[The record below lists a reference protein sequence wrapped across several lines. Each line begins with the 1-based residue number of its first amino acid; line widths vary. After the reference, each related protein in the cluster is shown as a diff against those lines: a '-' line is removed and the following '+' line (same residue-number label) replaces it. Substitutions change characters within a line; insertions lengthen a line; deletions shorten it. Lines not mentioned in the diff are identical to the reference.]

1 MAAVKKGSF
10 NTNAYTTG
18 GKTRY
23 ITFNWEQE
31 SQSITDNETIINYEF
46 IGAGTYDGYIKSG
59 NFNFEINGIT
69 VYQSATRINLFN
81 GTVIAK
87 GQVKIPHNSN
97 GSKKFT
103 ASAEAGIWYTAVNCE
118 GSGEW
123 ELTDIPRKA
132 TTTKATN
139 FTDESNP
146 QITFSNPG
154 GFQLAPYFNI
164 YDEGGTKVYGIV
176 RSKGTYSSPYTFSLS
191 DSEREALRNATNLQ
205 KQYTVYEGITTYDG
219 STSLGYSS
227 VKAILSIINANPIF
241 TVDDVTYADTD
252 ESVVAITED
261 DQQIVQNKSNLVVT
275 FASAEGLK
283 GATIEQYELNLNLMT
298 KTSTVAGAIDFGKV
312 NSAQDLELYV
322 TVTDSRGFTTQITKT
337 ISMVAYSLPSAVVTL
352 ERLNSYEDETYL
364 TVDGSVASVNGKNTM
379 SISYQYKQL
388 LAENFN
394 EPISINDNEKYTLS
408 CDKKS
413 VYLFNIIVEDAFG
426 NVFTKEV
433 PLQEGIFV
441 FFIETLKRAVGI
453 NAFPEDG
460 EALRVEDG
468 IAYFADGI
476 KYPAKVLWSGALQM
490 TDIDD
495 ITLSEK
501 ISEQATGIE
510 LIFSE
515 YSDETIRN
523 YSFQHERI
531 SKYMVS
537 AHNGVG
543 HVIKLCNNTLN
554 VFANKY
560 LYIYD
565 DHIKGHQNND
575 TTGTGASGI
584 TFTNNRFILRY
595 VIGI

>member
-31 SQSITDNETIINYEF
+31 SQSITDNATIINYEF

-103 ASAEAGIWYTAVNCE
+103 ASAKAGIWYTEVNCE

-132 TTTKATN
+132 TTSKATN
-139 FTDESNP
+139 FTDEGNP

-154 GFQLAPYFNI
+154 GFQLAPYFNV
-164 YDEGGTKVYGIV
+164 YDEDGMKVYGIV
-176 RSKGTYSSPYTFSLS
+176 RTKGTYSNPYTFSLS
-191 DSEREALRNATNLQ
+191 ASEREALRKATNLQ
-205 KQYTVYEGITTYDG
+205 KQYTVYAGVITYDG
-219 STSLGYSS
+219 TTSLGYSS
-227 VKAILSIINANPIF
+227 VKSTLSIVNANPVF
-241 TVDDVTYADTD
+241 TVDNVTYADTD
-252 ESVVAITED
+252 QSVVAITEN
-261 DQQIVQNKSNLVVT
+261 DQLIVQNKSNLVVT
-275 FASAEGLK
+275 FESAEGLK
-283 GATIEQYELNLNLMT
+283 GAIIEKYELNLNLVT
-298 KTSTVAGAIDFGKV
+298 KTSTIAGAVTFGKV
-312 NSAQDLELYV
+312 NSAQDLELSV
-322 TVTDSRGFTTQITKT
+322 TVTDSRGFTTKITKT
-337 ISMVAYSLPSAVVTL
+337 ISMVAYSPPSAVVTL
-352 ERLNSYEDETYL
+352 ERLNNYEDETYL
-364 TVDGSVASVNGKNTM
+364 TVDGSVSSVNGKNTM

-388 LAENFN
+388 IGEYNN
-394 EPISINDNEKYTLS
+394 PIAINDNEKYTLY
-408 CDKKS
+408 CDKKFA
-413 VYLFNIIVEDAFG
+413 YLFNIIIEDAFG
-426 NVFTKEV
+426 SIFTKEV

-441 FFIETLKRAVGI
+441 FYIETLKRAVGI

-468 IAYFADGI
+468 VAYFADGI

-501 ISEQATGIE
+501 ISEQATGVE

-531 SKYMVS
+531 SKYIVS

-543 HVIKLCNNTLN
+543 HIVKLCNNTLN

-575 TTGTGASGI
+575 ATGMGASGI

>member
-10 NTNAYTTG
+10 NTDAYTTG

-23 ITFNWEQE
+23 ITFNWKQE

-69 VYQSATRINLFN
+69 VYKSATRINLFN

-103 ASAEAGIWYTAVNCE
+103 ASAEAGIFYTAVNCE

-132 TTTKATN
+132 TTSKATN
-139 FTDESNP
+139 FTDEGNP

-164 YDEGGTKVYGIV
+164 YDEDGTKVYGIV
-176 RSKGTYSSPYTFSLS
+176 RTKGTYSSPYTFSLS

-205 KQYTVYEGITTYDG
+205 KQYTVYAGVTTYDG
-219 STSLGYSS
+219 TNSLGYSS
-227 VKAILSIINANPIF
+227 VKATLSIVNANPIF
-241 TVDDVTYADTD
+241 SVDDVTYADTNP
-252 ESVVAITED
+252 SVVAITENP
-261 DQQIVQNKSNLVVT
+261 QLIVQKQSNLVVT
-275 FASAEGLK
+275 LESAEGLK
-283 GATIEQYELNLNLMT
+283 GATIEKYELNLNLVT
-298 KTSTVAGAIDFGKV
+298 KTSAVAGTVTFGKV
-312 NSAQDLELYV
+312 NSAQDLELSV

-337 ISMVAYSLPSAVVTL
+337 ISMIAYSPPSAVVTL

-364 TVDGSVASVNGKNTM
+364 TVDGSVSSVNGKNTM

-388 LAENFN
+388 SAEEFN
-394 EPISINDNEKYTLS
+394 EPISINDNEKYTLY

-426 NVFTKEV
+426 SIFEKEV

-441 FFIETLKRAVGI
+441 FFIETFKRAVGI
-453 NAFPEDG
+453 NSFPEDG

-476 KYPAKVLWSGALQM
+476 KYPAKILWSGALQM

-543 HVIKLCNNTLN
+543 HVVKLCNSTLN

-565 DHIKGHQNND
+565 EHIKGYQNND
-575 TTGTGASGI
+575 ATGTGASGI